1 MINLAKLP
9 LRGRKACLRRKY
21 WVARGIA
28 LDTGWVASLTGERE
42 VGRGK
47 SWAVPGGV
55 WDSFTFFSNNY
66 DNFY

>member
-1 MINLAKLP
+1 MKDNIFCHIITDIHHESSNNMTHLTHSRAN
-9 LRGRKACLRRKY
+9 GF
-21 WVARGIA
+21 
-28 LDTGWVASLTGERE
+28 TGERE

>member
-21 WVARGIA
+21 WVARSVA
-28 LDTGWVASLTGERE
+28 LDTGWVASLIGERE
-42 VGRGK
+42 VGRGE

-55 WDSFTFFSNNY
+55 WDSFAFFFLN
-66 DNFY
+66 DK